1 MSQVLNNVLPVF
13 VLLALGKVLM
23 RSGLA
28 GEAFFRTSDKLV
40 YFIFFP
46 ALLFWKIGSVG
57 PDLVM
62 PVGLILAV
70 LLTVSLIWLASLFYI
85 RLAKVTPFQ
94 AGSFSQVSY
103 RFNTYIGMAVVLGAF
118 GEDGVARF
126 GIIISLSIPYINL
139 LVVGTLVW
147 FSQADYTLGEKVK
160 MLLRGLAVN
169 PLILACLA
177 GIAYARL
184 GPPLHPFVNNTLSLL
199 SSITLPMA
207 LLSIGASL
215 ALEKLKGRLQLSV
228 VSCLF
233 KLILMPLLGYA
244 LLRLWEVDPLSLS
257 VAMVFFALPTAT
269 SAYILATQ
277 MNSDAD
283 LSGASI
289 VLSTLLSFISLSLSL
304 AWFA

>member
-28 GEAFFRTSDKLV
+28 GEVFFKTSDKLV

-70 LLTVSLIWLASLFYI
+70 LFTISLIWLASLAYI
-85 RLAKVTPFQ
+85 GLAKVAPFQ

-126 GIIISLSIPYINL
+126 GIIISLTIPFINL

-147 FSQADYTLGEKVK
+147 FSQADYTLGEKMK

-184 GPPLHPFVNNTLSLL
+184 GPPLHPFISNTLSLL

-215 ALEKLKGRLQLSV
+215 ALEKLKGRLQLSM
-228 VSCLF
+228 VSCVF
-233 KLILMPLLGYA
+233 KLIFMPLLGYG
-244 LLRLWEVDPLSLS
+244 LLRLWGVDPLSLS

-289 VLSTLLSFISLSLSL
+289 VLSTLLSFVSLSLSL

>member
-1 MSQVLNNVLPVF
+1 MTYVLNNVLPVF
-13 VLLALGKVLM
+13 ALLALGKILM

-28 GEAFFRTSDKLV
+28 GEAFFKTSDKLV

-46 ALLFWKIGSVG
+46 ALLFWKIGNAG
-57 PDLVM
+57 PDLIM

-70 LLTVSLIWLASLFYI
+70 LFTITLTWLASLIYI

-118 GEDGVARF
+118 GEAGVAQF
-126 GIIISLSIPYINL
+126 GIIISFSIPFLNV

-147 FSQADYTLGEKVK
+147 FSQADYTLGDKVK

-215 ALEKLKGRLQLSV
+215 ALEKLRGRMQLSM
-228 VSCLF
+228 VSCVL
-233 KLILMPLLGYA
+233 KLIFMPLVGYT
-244 LLRLWEVDPLSLS
+244 LLKLMGVAPLSMS

-269 SAYILATQ
+269 SAYILSTQ

-283 LSGASI
+283 LAGASI

-304 AWFA
+304 AWFT

>member
-62 PVGLILAV
+62 PLGLILAV

-85 RLAKVTPFQ
+85 RLARVTPFQ

-184 GPPLHPFVNNTLSLL
+184 GPPLHPFINNTLSLL

-228 VSCLF
+228 VSCVF
-233 KLILMPLLGYA
+233 KLIFMPLLGYG
-244 LLRLWEVDPLSLS
+244 LLRLWEVDSLSLS

>member
-1 MSQVLNNVLPVF
+1 MEHVLNNVLPVF
-13 VLLALGKVLM
+13 LLLALGKILM

-28 GEAFFRTSDKLV
+28 GEAFFKTSDKLV

-46 ALLFWKIGSVG
+46 AMLFWKISSAG
-57 PDLVM
+57 PELEM
-62 PVGLILAV
+62 PGELILAV
-70 LLTVSLIWLASLFYI
+70 LLTVTLTWLASLVYI
-85 RLAKVTPFQ
+85 RLAKVSAFQ

-118 GEDGVARF
+118 GEEGVARF
-126 GIIISLSIPYINL
+126 GIIISLTIPFINV
-139 LVVGTLVW
+139 LVVSTLVW
-147 FSQADYTLGEKVK
+147 FSQAEYTLGDKIK
-160 MLLRGLAVN
+160 MLLKGLAIN

-184 GPPLHPFVNNTLSLL
+184 APPLPIFINNTLALF

-207 LLSIGASL
+207 LISIGASL
-215 ALEKLKGRLQLSV
+215 AMEKLQGRMQLSL
-228 VSCLF
+228 VSCLL
-233 KLILMPLLGYA
+233 KLVFMPLLGFG
-244 LLRLWEVDPLSLS
+244 LLTLWGVEPLSMS

-269 SAYILATQ
+269 SAYILSTQ

-304 AWFA
+304 ALFA

>member
-1 MSQVLNNVLPVF
+1 MSHVLNNVLPVF
-13 VLLALGKVLM
+13 LLLALGKILM
-23 RSGLA
+23 RSNLA
-28 GEAFFRTSDKLV
+28 GEAFFKISDKLV

-46 ALLFWKIGSVG
+46 AMLFWKIGAAG
-57 PDLVM
+57 PNLEM
-62 PVGLILAV
+62 PGGLILAV
-70 LLTVSLIWLASLFYI
+70 LLTVFLAWLASLAYI
-85 RLAKVTPFQ
+85 RLARVQPFQ
-94 AGSFSQVSY
+94 AGSFSQVSF

-126 GIIISLSIPYINL
+126 GIIISLTIPFINL
-139 LVVGTLVW
+139 LVVSTLVW
-147 FSQADYTLGEKVK
+147 FSQAEYSLGEKVK

-184 GPPLHPFVNNTLSLL
+184 APPLPVFVNNTLALL

-215 ALEKLKGRLQLSV
+215 ALDKLRGRLQLSF
-228 VSCLF
+228 VSCVLKMVF
-233 KLILMPLLGYA
+233 MPLLGYG
-244 LLRLWEVDPLSLS
+244 LLRLWGVDPLSLS
-257 VAMVFFALPTAT
+257 VAMVFFTLPTAT
-269 SAYILATQ
+269 SAYILSTQ

-304 AWFA
+304 ALFA

>member
-28 GEAFFRTSDKLV
+28 GETFFKTSDKLV

-62 PVGLILAV
+62 PVGLILSV
-70 LLTVSLIWLASLFYI
+70 LLTVSLIWLASLAYI
-85 RLAKVTPFQ
+85 RLAKVAPFQ

-126 GIIISLSIPYINL
+126 GIIISLTIPFINL

-184 GPPLHPFVNNTLSLL
+184 GPPLHPFISNTLSLL

-215 ALEKLKGRLQLSV
+215 ALEKLKGRLQLSM
-228 VSCLF
+228 VSCVF
-233 KLILMPLLGYA
+233 KLIFTPLLGYG
-244 LLRLWEVDPLSLS
+244 LLRLWGVDPLSLS

-289 VLSTLLSFISLSLSL
+289 VLSTLLSFVSLSLSL

>member
-1 MSQVLNNVLPVF
+1 MSHVLNNVLPVF
-13 VLLALGKVLM
+13 LLLALGKVLM
-23 RSGLA
+23 RSNLA

-46 ALLFWKIGSVG
+46 AMLFWKIGSAG
-57 PDLVM
+57 PDLEM

-70 LLTVSLIWLASLFYI
+70 LSTVFLTWLASLAYI

-126 GIIISLSIPYINL
+126 GIIISLTIPFINT
-139 LVVGTLVW
+139 LVVSTLVW
-147 FSQADYTLGEKVK
+147 FSQADYSLGDKVK

-184 GPPLHPFVNNTLSLL
+184 GPPLAPFVNNTLSLL

-215 ALEKLKGRLQLSV
+215 ALEKLKGRIQLSV
-228 VSCLF
+228 VSCLL
-233 KLILMPLLGYA
+233 KLIFMPLLGYGM
-244 LLRLWEVDPLSLS
+244 LRLWQVEPLSLS
-257 VAMVFFALPTAT
+257 VAMLFFALPTAT
-269 SAYILATQ
+269 SAYILSSQ

>member
-1 MSQVLNNVLPVF
+1 MTHVLNNILPVF
-13 VLLALGKVLM
+13 ALLALGKILM

-28 GEAFFRTSDKLV
+28 GESFFKTSDKLV

-46 ALLFWKIGSVG
+46 ALLFWKIGSAG
-57 PDLVM
+57 PELEM

-70 LLTVSLIWLASLFYI
+70 LLTVLLTWLASLFYI
-85 RLAKVTPFQ
+85 RFAKVTPFQ

-118 GEDGVARF
+118 GEVGVAQF
-126 GIIISLSIPYINL
+126 GIIISLAIPFINV
-139 LVVGTLVW
+139 LVVSTLVW
-147 FSQADYTLGEKVK
+147 FSQADYTLGQKIK

-184 GPPLHPFVNNTLSLL
+184 GPPLHQFVNNTLALL

-215 ALEKLKGRLQLSV
+215 ALEKLKGRVQLSV
-228 VSCLF
+228 VSCML
-233 KLILMPLLGYA
+233 KLIFMPLLGYG
-244 LLRLWEVDPLSLS
+244 LLRLLDVDTLSLS
-257 VAMVFFALPTAT
+257 VAMVFFSLPTAT
-269 SAYILATQ
+269 SAYILSSQ

>member
-70 LLTVSLIWLASLFYI
+70 LLTVSLIWLASLVYI
-85 RLAKVTPFQ
+85 RLARVTPFQ

-184 GPPLHPFVNNTLSLL
+184 GPPLHPFINNTLSLL

-228 VSCLF
+228 VSCVF
-233 KLILMPLLGYA
+233 KLIFMPLLGYG

>member
-1 MSQVLNNVLPVF
+1 MAHVLNNVLPVF
-13 VLLALGKVLM
+13 LLLALGKILM

-28 GEAFFRTSDKLV
+28 GEVFFKTSDKLV

-46 ALLFWKIGSVG
+46 ALLFWKIGSAG
-57 PDLVM
+57 PGLEL
-62 PVGLILAV
+62 PRGLILAV
-70 LLTVSLIWLASLFYI
+70 LATIFLTWLASLAYI
-85 RLAKVTPFQ
+85 RLARVTPFQ

-126 GIIISLSIPYINL
+126 GIIISLAIPFINL
-139 LVVGTLVW
+139 LVVSTLVW
-147 FSQADYTLGEKVK
+147 YSQTDYTLGQRIRVLIRE
-160 MLLRGLAVN
+160 LAIN

-184 GPPLHPFVNNTLSLL
+184 APPLPIFVNKTLALL
-199 SSITLPMA
+199 SAITLPMA

-215 ALEKLKGRLQLSV
+215 ALERLKGRMRLSL
-228 VSCLF
+228 VSCVL
-233 KLILMPLLGYA
+233 KLVFMPLVGYA
-244 LLRLWEVDPLSLS
+244 LLRLWEVEPLSLA
-257 VAMVFFALPTAT
+257 VAMVFFTLPTAT
-269 SAYILATQ
+269 SAYILSSQ

-283 LSGASI
+283 LAGAAI
-289 VLSTLLSFISLSLSL
+289 VLSTLLSFVTLSLSL

>member
-1 MSQVLNNVLPVF
+1 MTYVLNNVLPVF
-13 VLLALGKVLM
+13 LLLALGKILM

-28 GEAFFRTSDKLV
+28 GEAFFKTSDKLV

-46 ALLFWKIGSVG
+46 ALLFWKIGSAG
-57 PDLVM
+57 PNLEM

-70 LLTVSLIWLASLFYI
+70 LLTVSLTWLASLVYI
-85 RLAKVTPFQ
+85 RLAHVTPFQ

-126 GIIISLSIPYINL
+126 GIIISLTIPFINL
-139 LVVGTLVW
+139 LVVSTLVW
-147 FSQADYTLGEKVK
+147 FSKADYTLGDKVK

-184 GPPLHPFVNNTLSLL
+184 GPPLHPFINNTLQLL

-215 ALEKLKGRLQLSV
+215 ALDKLKGRMQLSL
-228 VSCLF
+228 VSCVL
-233 KLILMPLLGYA
+233 KLVFMPLLGYG
-244 LLRLWEVDPLSLS
+244 LLRLWDVEPLSLS
-257 VAMVFFALPTAT
+257 VAMIFFALPTAT
-269 SAYILATQ
+269 SAYIMSTQ

>member
-85 RLAKVTPFQ
+85 RLARVTPFQ

-184 GPPLHPFVNNTLSLL
+184 GPPLHPFINNTLSLL

-228 VSCLF
+228 VSCVF
-233 KLILMPLLGYA
+233 KLIFMPLLGYG